1 MTDLKV
7 SKMDQQILT
16 YCLTEKAKYSTSDEE
31 YHDYF
36 DVVVKNGKVTT
47 IKFDGKEIHARH
59 LYELRN
65 LFLKLDEEN
74 FTLSYGGA

>member
-1 MTDLKV
+1 MSDLKV
-7 SKMDQQILT
+7 SKVNQQILT
-16 YCLTEKAKYSTSDEE
+16 YCLTEKAKYSDEE

-36 DVVVKNGKVTT
+36 DVVVKDGKVTT

-74 FTLSYGGA
+74 LCLSYGGT